1 MKKLIYGVAL
11 NDADYIVTKS
21 KDIDGKSVKTWR
33 CDYYYTWLNVLKRCL
48 SESFKRKNE
57 AYKDCSICDEWLVF
71 SNFKSW
77 MENQNWKGKHL
88 DKDLLSNGSKIYS
101 PETCLFVSSQVNSFV
116 KINNYKN
123 SDLPIGV
130 SFHKQRGKYRASIV
144 INRKQEH
151 IGLFDSP
158 NEAHNAWKA
167 RKLEL
172 AIELA
177 NSEFVTDER
186 VRKALIARYQGEK

>member
-1 MKKLIYGVAL
+1 MKKLIYGVAI
-11 NDADYIVTKS
+11 NDADYTVTKS
-21 KDIDGKSVKTWR
+21 KDINGKSVKTWR

-71 SNFKSW
+71 SKFKSW
-77 MENQNWKGKHL
+77 MEKQDWEGNHL
-88 DKDLLSNGSKIYS
+88 DKDLLSSGSKVYS
-101 PETCLFVSSQVNSFV
+101 PETCLFVSGQVNSFV
-116 KINNYKN
+116 KINSYKN

-130 SFHKQRGKYRASIV
+130 SFHKQRGKYRASV
-144 INRKQEH
+144 VTNKKQEH
-151 IGLFDSP
+151 LGLFDNP
-158 NEAHNAWKA
+158 EDAHEAWRA

-177 NSEFVTDER
+177 NSELVTDDR
-186 VRKALIARYQGEK
+186 VRKALIARYQIE